1 MTARQASTLDLEKRL
16 VAVTSKRASLTVG
29 IVGEAGIGKT
39 HRVNAL
45 LHGLGCQNAVVAA
58 RLGAADWARSLPRS
72 VRTPD
77 WAQRAL
83 AQLEM
88 RQVMD
93 AKAVADALGAA
104 LVALA
109 PFVLVLEDA
118 NDANPETVGVIAQLA
133 RIVGR
138 SRGVAVIVTG
148 SQMNTVLDG
157 VLETVALEALSE
169 DALRGVLETEADGR
183 LPPEAIAWIGA
194 RSGGNPLFALEYLR
208 FLRRSGQLW
217 SDAQRWRWREPSTEL
232 VPVGIE
238 ALVARS
244 LETVRNDPELEAT
257 LRARAILPDADA
269 VRWSQVSGLERKRL
283 EKAKTHLE
291 REGVLVGGDFTR
303 PIVAS
308 VVLASLTPPERRRLL
323 QDAVFAL
330 RDDVPEVAAALIEGA
345 QLEPS
350 VSVPVLEQGALA
362 ALEAGRTA
370 LAARFM
376 AQASQLADAPDRA
389 RLTLEAARLF
399 RASDPTEALR
409 LASLAAALEPSEDAI
424 FLQAELLARTGR
436 EIEAARRAESFGP
449 EARERWLETLIE
461 TRYDADD
468 DAGVIEI
475 WNANL
480 ELHAH
485 ASVRLRVR
493 VGYAL
498 AQLGRFDEA
507 RGVFKSTLESK
518 LSPSERAWCESAAA
532 TVELD
537 AGELE
542 QAERGFSHAL
552 DAFDALEPNLQRD
565 PEWRKRR
572 AAALRNRST
581 ARYRLGRF
589 TDALR
594 DLEGAITVHIEAGDG
609 QSHAEAQVSLGMCL
623 IATAEFERA
632 EDAFTE
638 ARAVLERGENLRAL
652 SLADQGLTQLYLE
665 WSPPHASVLAL
676 RHAQAAEREARG
688 ALIPPNLAQALHYAA
703 WAEAVHGR
711 PERAVELSNE
721 AAALAGQLELGTL
734 AVLAGWTRGLALERL
749 GQREAAL
756 EAIDRAAQDIH
767 ALGYAGYAARLAL
780 EADRIRDDAL
790 SARAHLGSIE
800 TLHHR
805 GWMHVA
811 HRLFPVQSQ
820 AAQSQAALTVLSR
833 LNTAVA
839 RLELLGELRLIGPDG
854 PQQAPAAQG
863 RALLVMLLEAR
874 ATGREG
880 VRVLDLLDALYP
892 DALEA
897 KAQGALKQ
905 LVYRLRGGLGKRAIV
920 RLSEAYA
927 LGEISSD
934 AEDFLFT
941 HDTQLW
947 RGACLTDLEMDVA
960 STLRETLYESLRGRA
975 EALVSNDPLE
985 AARLAA
991 ILTEADPYDR
1001 TAFEIG
1007 ARALTNATETVRLE
1021 RWLLTASANLGEV
1034 GEQLSL
1040 G

>member
-1 MTARQASTLDLEKRL
+1 MTARQKNATDLEKRL
-16 VAVTSKRASLTVG
+16 MAVTSKRASLTVG

-58 RLGAADWARSLPRS
+58 RLGAAHWVRSLPRS

-88 RQVMD
+88 RQVKD
-93 AKAVADALGAA
+93 AKAVADALGAV

-109 PFVLVLEDA
+109 PFVLVLEDVHE
-118 NDANPETVGVIAQLA
+118 ANPETTLVIAHLA

-138 SRGVAVIVTG
+138 SRGVALIITG
-148 SQMNTVLDG
+148 SQMDTVLDG
-157 VLETVALEALSE
+157 VLETVALEALSQ
-169 DALRGVLETEADGR
+169 DALRGVLETEADGT

-269 VRWSQVSGLERKRL
+269 GRWSRVSGLELKRL

-308 VVLASLTPPERRRLL
+308 VILASLTPPERRRLSR
-323 QDAVFAL
+323 DAVFAL
-330 RDDVPEVAAALIEGA
+330 RDDVPEVAAALVEGA

-399 RASDPTEALR
+399 RSSDPTEALR
-409 LASLAAALEPSEDAI
+409 LASLAAALDPSEDAI

-475 WNANL
+475 WSANL

-507 RGVFKSTLESK
+507 RGVFRATLESG
-518 LSPSERAWCESAAA
+518 LSSSERAWCESAAA

-552 DAFDALEPNLQRD
+552 TAFDALEPNLQRD

-589 TDALR
+589 MDALH
-594 DLEGAITVHIEAGDG
+594 DLEGAIKVHAEAGEG

-711 PERAVELSNE
+711 PERAVALSDE
-721 AAALAGQLELGTL
+721 AAALAVQLELGTL

-749 GQREAAL
+749 GQRQAAL

-780 EADRIRDDAL
+780 EADRIRDDTA
-790 SARAHLGSIE
+790 SARTHLGSIE

-820 AAQSQAALTVLSR
+820 ADLTAPSGPSTAL
-833 LNTAVA
+833 A

-854 PQQAPAAQG
+854 PQQAPAVQG

-892 DALEA
+892 DADEA

-905 LVYRLRGGLGKRAIV
+905 LVYRLRGALGKRAVV

-947 RGACLTDLEMDVA
+947 RGVCLTDLEMDVA
-960 STLRETLYESLRGRA
+960 ATLRETLYESLRGRA
-975 EALVSNDPLE
+975 DALVGNDPLE

-1001 TAFEIG
+1001 TAHEIG
-1007 ARALTNATETVRLE
+1007 ARALTNAKETVRLE
-1021 RWLLTASANLGEV
+1021 RWLLTANANLGEV

>member
-1 MTARQASTLDLEKRL
+1 MTEGQKNAPDLEKRL
-16 VAVTSKRASLTVG
+16 VAVTSKRSSLTVG

-45 LHGLGCQNAVVAA
+45 LRGLGCQHAVVAA
-58 RLGAADWARSLPRS
+58 RSGAAGWARSVPRS
-72 VRTPD
+72 NRTPD

-83 AQLEM
+83 AQLEL
-88 RQVMD
+88 RQPME
-93 AKAVADALGAA
+93 AKAVADALGAV

-118 NDANPETVGVIAQLA
+118 HEANPETAAVIAHLA

-138 SRGVAVIVTG
+138 SRGVGLIITA
-148 SQMNTVLDG
+148 SQLEPALDG
-157 VLETVALEALSE
+157 VLETVTLDGLGET
-169 DALRGVLETEADGR
+169 ALRELLETEVNGT
-183 LPPEAIAWIGA
+183 LPPEVLAWIGA

-217 SDAQRWRWREPSTEL
+217 SDAQRWRWREPGTEL
-232 VPVGIE
+232 VPVSIE

-244 LETVRNDPELEAT
+244 LENVRNDPELEAA
-257 LRARAILPDADA
+257 LRARAMLPDADLG
-269 VRWSQVSGLERKRL
+269 RWSRVSGLAGPRL
-283 EKAKTHLE
+283 EKATIHLE
-291 REGVLVGGDFTR
+291 REGVLVSGEFTR

-308 VVLASLTPPERRRLL
+308 VILASLTPSERRRLS
-323 QDAVFAL
+323 QDAVHAL
-330 RDDVPEVAAALIEGA
+330 RDDAPEFAAALVEGA

-350 VSVPVLEQGALA
+350 VSVPVLEKGARA

-370 LAARFM
+370 AAARFM
-376 AQASQLADAPDRA
+376 AQASELADAPDRA

-399 RASDPTEALR
+399 KASDPTEALR
-409 LASLAAALEPSEDAI
+409 LASLAAALDPSEDAI

-449 EARERWLETLIE
+449 HARERWLETLIE

-475 WNANL
+475 WNANPA
-480 ELHAH
+480 LHGH

-498 AQLGRFDEA
+498 AQVGRFEDA
-507 RGVFKSTLESK
+507 RAVFKSTLDAD

-542 QAERGFSHAL
+542 RAEHGFSKAL
-552 DAFDALEPNLQRD
+552 NAFDALEPNLQRD
-565 PEWRKRR
+565 PEFRKRR

-589 TDALR
+589 TDAMH
-594 DLEGAITVHIEAGDG
+594 DLEGALSVHAEAGEG

-711 PERAVELSNE
+711 PERALELSDE
-721 AAALAGQLELGTL
+721 SARLSQQLELGTL
-734 AVLAGWTRGLALERL
+734 LVLADWTRGLALERL
-749 GQREAAL
+749 GQRDAAL
-756 EAIDRAAQDIH
+756 KAIDRAAQDIH

-780 EADRIRDDAL
+780 EADRLRDDAT
-790 SARAHLGSIE
+790 SARAHLEGIE
-800 TLHHR
+800 TLGHQ

-811 HRLFPVQSQ
+811 HKFFPALAQVAL
-820 AAQSQAALTVLSR
+820 AAPALSGAAP
-833 LNTAVA
+833 A
-839 RLELLGELRLIGPDG
+839 RLELLGELRLLGPDG
-854 PQQAPAAQG
+854 PQQAPAEQG
-863 RALLVMLLEAR
+863 RALLVLLLEAR

-892 DALEA
+892 DADEA

-905 LVYRLRGGLGKRAIV
+905 LVYRLRGALGKRAIV
-920 RLSEAYA
+920 RLSDAYA

-947 RGACLTDLEMDVA
+947 RGPCLGDLGIEVGV
-960 STLRETLYESLRGRA
+960 TLRETLYESLRGRA
-975 EALVSNDPLE
+975 ETLVDQDPLE
-985 AARLAA
+985 AARLAS

-1001 TAFEIG
+1001 LAFEIG
-1007 ARALTNATETVRLE
+1007 ARALTNARETARLE
-1021 RWLLTASANLGEV
+1021 RWVRNANANLSEV
-1034 GEQLSL
+1034 GEALSL
-1040 G
+1040 R

>member
-1 MTARQASTLDLEKRL
+1 MTARQTSTLDLEKRL

-29 IVGEAGIGKT
+29 IVGETGIGKT
-39 HRVNAL
+39 HRVNTL
-45 LHGLGCQNAVVAA
+45 LRGLVCQNAVASA
-58 RLGAADWARSLPRS
+58 RSGAVSWARVLPRS
-72 VRTPD
+72 NRTPD
-77 WAQRAL
+77 WARRAL
-83 AQLEM
+83 EQLEVG
-88 RQVMD
+88 RAMD
-93 AKAVADALGAA
+93 AKAVAEALGAA

-118 NDANPETVGVIAQLA
+118 TEANLETTSVIAQLA

-138 SRGVAVIVTG
+138 SRGVALMVTG
-148 SQMNTVLDG
+148 SRFDTVLDG
-157 VLETVALEALSE
+157 ALEQVSLEGLTENALLEVLEAETGGPLPPETVA
-169 DALRGVLETEADGR
+169 
-183 LPPEAIAWIGA
+183 WIVA
-194 RSGGNPLFALEYLR
+194 RAGGNPLFALEYLR

-217 SDAQRWRWREPSTEL
+217 SDAQRWRWREPGTEL
-232 VPVGIE
+232 VPVSIE

-244 LETVRNDPELEAT
+244 LEGVRNNPELEAA

-269 VRWSQVSGLERKRL
+269 VRWSQVSGLDGARL
-283 EKAKTHLE
+283 ENARASLE
-291 REGVLVGGDFTR
+291 HDGVLVNGDFGR

-308 VVLASLTPPERRRLL
+308 VVLASLTPLERRRLL
-323 QDAVFAL
+323 QDAVHAL
-330 RDDVPEVAAALIEGA
+330 RDDAPELAAALIEGA
-345 QLEPS
+345 QLEAD
-350 VSVPVLEQGALA
+350 VSVPVLERGALA

-370 LAARFM
+370 TAARFM
-376 AQASQLADAPDRA
+376 AQASQLADARDRA
-389 RLTLEAARLF
+389 RLTLEAATLF
-399 RASDPTEALR
+399 RSNDPTEALR
-409 LASLAAALEPSEDAI
+409 LASLAAALDPSEDAL

-436 EIEAARRAESFGP
+436 EIEAARRAESFSP
-449 EARERWLETLIE
+449 QARERWLETLIE

-475 WNANL
+475 WNANPA
-480 ELHAH
+480 LHAQ

-498 AQLGRFDEA
+498 AQLGRFNEA
-507 RGVFKSTLESK
+507 CTLFKATLESG
-518 LSPSERAWCESAAA
+518 LSASERAWCESAAA

-542 QAERGFSHAL
+542 QAERRFSQAL
-552 DAFDALEPNLQRD
+552 AAFDALEASGQRD

-589 TDALR
+589 TDALQ
-594 DLEGAITVHIEAGDG
+594 DLEEALSVHAEAGEG
-609 QSHAEAQVSLGMCL
+609 QNHAEAQVSLGMCL

-652 SLADQGLTQLYLE
+652 SLADQGLAQLYLE

-688 ALIPPNLAQALHYAA
+688 AQSPPNLAQALHYAA
-703 WAEAVHGR
+703 WAEATHGR
-711 PERAVELSNE
+711 PERALELSNE
-721 AAALAGQLELGTL
+721 AAALSGQLALGTL
-734 AVLAGWTRGLALERL
+734 TVLAGWTRGLALERL
-749 GQREAAL
+749 GQPEAAL
-756 EAIDRAAQDIH
+756 TAIDRAALDIG

-780 EADRIRDDAL
+780 EADRIRDDLA
-790 SARAHLGSIE
+790 SARTHLRNIE
-800 TLHHR
+800 TLGHR

-811 HRLFPVQSQ
+811 HRLFPVQPKTAIKQPSRSS
-820 AAQSQAALTVLSR
+820 AAP
-833 LNTAVA
+833 A

-854 PQQAPAAQG
+854 PQQAPAEQG
-863 RALLVMLLEAR
+863 RALLVLLLEAR

-892 DALEA
+892 DADEA

-920 RLSEAYA
+920 RLSDGYA
-927 LGEISSD
+927 LDEVSSD
-934 AEDFLFT
+934 AEDFLMT
-941 HDTQLW
+941 HDARLW
-947 RGACLTDLEMDVA
+947 RGPCLTDLETDVA
-960 STLRETLYESLRGRA
+960 GTLRETLYESLRERA
-975 EALVSNDPLE
+975 AALVEAAPLE

-991 ILTEADPYDR
+991 ILIEADPYDR
-1001 TAFEIG
+1001 TAHEIG
-1007 ARALTNATETVRLE
+1007 AQALRNAKETARLE
-1021 RWLLTASANLGEV
+1021 RWVTLANANLSEV

-1040 G
+1040 R